1 LNYFSSLFLTQQQQ
15 KRIIIIKK
23 QTKLKTKTEGMA
35 HPILDSN
42 IHPIDDNRH
51 QLVTSRTSE
60 NLDGRLPNTRELP
73 IRRKSVNI
81 PLPESHV
88 HRTRSEVQLCEDMES
103 AEQRDLNMFHRLVN
117 GIRDR
122 QMDLVQENKSSNAA
136 AAFYDPAHALTEAEQ
151 SLSHIIH
158 TRNAPVSGTTAGN
171 NSNCNNNNNNASRII
186 PFSKNNYKNNN
197 NINCHNQQQ
206 QHFLDNNGEGLA
218 TAALNTG
225 LDGNH
230 NNEWSVSGFDDCLSS
245 LNLESEF
252 QQQQQHHYHHPQ
264 QQQQFSSNHQTAA
277 TASSSLAHNFTT
289 AATDAVATTDS
300 YTTPNALQQY
310 RYLSSNSMTEGTV
323 EDEGIFD
330 FDL

>member
-1 LNYFSSLFLTQQQQ
+1 LFLTQQQQ

-23 QTKLKTKTEGMA
+23 RTKLKTKTEGMV

-171 NSNCNNNNNNASRII
+171 NSKCNNNNNNASRII

-218 TAALNTG
+218 TAALSTG

-230 NNEWSVSGFDDCLSS
+230 NNEWSVSGFDDSLSS

-252 QQQQQHHYHHPQ
+252 QQQQQHHYHHQ
-264 QQQQFSSNHQTAA
+264 QQQQKFSSNHQTAA
-277 TASSSLAHNFTT
+277 TASSSLEHNFTT
-289 AATDAVATTDS
+289 AATVAVATIDS

-310 RYLSSNSMTEGTV
+310 RHLSSNSMTEGTV

>member
-1 LNYFSSLFLTQQQQ
+1 M
-15 KRIIIIKK
+15 
-23 QTKLKTKTEGMA
+23 G
-35 HPILDSN
+35 
-42 IHPIDDNRH
+42 
-51 QLVTSRTSE
+51 
-60 NLDGRLPNTRELP
+60 
-73 IRRKSVNI
+73 
-81 PLPESHV
+81 
-88 HRTRSEVQLCEDMES
+88 ES

-158 TRNAPVSGTTAGN
+158 TRNAPVTGTTAGN
-171 NSNCNNNNNNASRII
+171 NSNCNNNNASSII
-186 PFSKNNYKNNN
+186 PFSKNNYKNKN

-206 QHFLDNNGEGLA
+206 QHFLDNNREGLA

-230 NNEWSVSGFDDCLSS
+230 NNEWSVSGFDDSSSS

-252 QQQQQHHYHHPQ
+252 QQQQKI
-264 QQQQFSSNHQTAA
+264 SSDHQTAA

-289 AATDAVATTDS
+289 ATTVTVATTDS
-300 YTTPNALQQY
+300 STTPNALQQY

-323 EDEGIFD
+323 G
-330 FDL
+330 

>member
-23 QTKLKTKTEGMA
+23 QTKLKTKTKTEGMV

-51 QLVTSRTSE
+51 RLVTSRTSE

-158 TRNAPVSGTTAGN
+158 TRNAPVTGTTAGN
-171 NSNCNNNNNNASRII
+171 NSNCNNNNASSII
-186 PFSKNNYKNNN
+186 PFSKNNYKNKN

-206 QHFLDNNGEGLA
+206 QHFLDNNREGLA

-230 NNEWSVSGFDDCLSS
+230 NNEWSVSGFDDSSSS

-252 QQQQQHHYHHPQ
+252 QQQQQLHHHYH
-264 QQQQFSSNHQTAA
+264 
-277 TASSSLAHNFTT
+277 
-289 AATDAVATTDS
+289 
-300 YTTPNALQQY
+300 
-310 RYLSSNSMTEGTV
+310 
-323 EDEGIFD
+323 
-330 FDL
+330 